1 MYPSQSMVAEGTSTV
16 VVARKV
22 GRPSGKGK
30 EREYVLQ
37 TYTLHAPIKT
47 LVSLPVDFRAFA
59 IPS

>member
-1 MYPSQSMVAEGTSTV
+1 MVAEGTSTV